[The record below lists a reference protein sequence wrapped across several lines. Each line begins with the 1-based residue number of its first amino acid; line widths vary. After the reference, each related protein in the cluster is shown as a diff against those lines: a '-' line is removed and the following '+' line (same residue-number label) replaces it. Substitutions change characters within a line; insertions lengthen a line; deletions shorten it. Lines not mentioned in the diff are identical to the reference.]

1 MGVAWIDMNNPF
13 DQDALI
19 QQQQLP
25 AACDYVPFPE
35 EKVYFDQLFAKAD
48 ANRSGQL
55 SGSIAVGFLMTSG
68 LQKEVLKEIWNIA
81 DCNQLSLLRPQDF
94 YIAMRLISMAQ
105 NGMTVSKEGLW
116 RLGNTVM
123 NPPR

>member
-1 MGVAWIDMNNPF
+1 MNNPF

-25 AACDYVPFPE
+25 AACNYVPFPE
-35 EKVYFDQLFAKAD
+35 EKAYFDQLFAKAD

-105 NGMTVSKEGLW
+105 VQIFLFASPTPCEYTSECNFVSY
-116 RLGNTVM
+116 
-123 NPPR
+123 